1 MTKGIA
7 TWLFIT
13 AAAASSAVTPRD
25 LVQSAVLR
33 VIHVLEEPGAKAEG
47 APAPTAGRPA
57 NDRVRL
63 EVRRI
68 AAELFDFEEISRRAL
83 SRHWAGRSK
92 EEQQEFTGLFT
103 ELLERSYVGK
113 IEGYSGEKIA
123 YTGEAVDGDY
133 ATVRSRIVTKRR
145 GETALDYRLHRTN
158 GRWKVYDVVIDGV
171 SFVST
176 YRSEFNRVIQAAGYD
191 ELMER
196 LRKKQIEIRTV
207 VDRAQN

>member
-7 TWLFIT
+7 AWLFIT
-13 AAAASSAVTPRD
+13 AAAASSGLAPRD
-25 LVQSAVLR
+25 LVQSAVVR
-33 VIHVLEEPGAKAEG
+33 VIHVLEEGQAKAET
-47 APAPTAGRPA
+47 AQAGRQA
-57 NDRVRL
+57 NERVRL

-83 SRHWAGRSK
+83 SRHWAGRSR

-103 ELLERSYVGK
+103 DLLERSYVGK
-113 IEGYSGEKIA
+113 IEAYSGEKII
-123 YTGEAVDGDY
+123 YTGEVVDGDY
-133 ATVRSRIVTKRR
+133 ATVRSRIITKRR
-145 GETALDYRLHRTN
+145 TETALDYRLHRAG

-176 YRSEFNRVIQAAGYD
+176 YRSEFNRVIQASGYD
-191 ELMER
+191 ELLDR

-207 VDRAQN
+207 VDRGQS

>member
-1 MTKGIA
+1 MTKALA

-13 AAAASSAVTPRD
+13 AAAASSATPRE
-25 LVQSAVLR
+25 LVQSAVVR
-33 VIHVLEEPGAKAEG
+33 VIQVLEETQNKAENG
-47 APAPTAGRPA
+47 PAARPA

-63 EVRRI
+63 EIRRI

-83 SRHWAGRSK
+83 SRHWASRSRD
-92 EEQQEFTGLFT
+92 EQNEFIGLFT
-103 ELLERSYVGK
+103 DLLERSYVGK
-113 IEGYSGEKIA
+113 IEAYSGERIV

-133 ATVRSRIVTKRR
+133 ATVRSRISIKRR
-145 GETALDYRLHRTN
+145 GETAIDYRLHRAS
-158 GRWKVYDVVIDGV
+158 GRWKVYDIVIDGV

-191 ELMER
+191 ELLDR

-207 VDRAQN
+207 VDRGR